1 MAYSYTNYTGNG
13 STTQFS
19 VAMPYIRKEHI
30 HVYVNNVEVSFT
42 WVNSTTALL
51 ASAPANGA
59 VVQVRRVTPILLPL
73 VDYSDGSTFVAADL
87 DTSNLQHLYTTQEQD
102 DNVKQAIYVDPATGQ
117 LTAGGQKI
125 GNVGTPT
132 VGTDA
137 ATKAYVDAG
146 TISAAADAAAA
157 AASAAL
163 ANDWATKTAG
173 PVAGGEYS
181 AKYHAQAAATS
192 AGNASTSASNA
203 STSASNANTAKV
215 AAQAAQTAAEAARD
229 QTLGVYDSFD
239 DRYLGTKASDPTLD
253 NDGNALVGGALYFN
267 STASQMRLWTGS
279 AWVAAY
285 VTGTASGI
293 GFTPYGNVA
302 AANVQAAIQELD
314 DEKMPKSGGAFT
326 GDVTLNAQGDLRFAD
341 SDSSNWVAFQA
352 PATIASNI
360 TWTLPSTDG
369 TADQAFAT
377 NGSGTLGWV
386 NFLKSSGG
394 ALTGDLTLNAQSDLR
409 FADAGSGNWVAFQ
422 APSTVT
428 SNVTWTLPATDG
440 TNGQSLQTNG
450 SGTLSWGTAGSQVT
464 TFTGSGTWTKPSQGT
479 YAMVYIWGGGGSGG
493 KNSASASTV
502 QGGGGGAC
510 NFGIF
515 KLADLAAS
523 TTVTIGSG
531 GAAVSTNGVNG
542 SAGGTSSF
550 GTLLYAYG
558 GGGGS
563 NSSSTG
569 ASGGSDLA
577 TGVTAG
583 STANAGSSSILDG
596 GAGLAR
602 GDYGGA
608 GSSGKAFFGGGGGGF
623 ATTAGATGTG
633 GISVNGGDGG
643 TGAVGTANAGNG
655 SVPGGGG
662 GGARSTGNSGAGG
675 DGLCIIYVW

>member
-1 MAYSYTNYTGNG
+1 MPYSYTNYTGNG

-239 DRYLGTKASDPTLD
+239 DRYLGTKASNPTLD

-267 STASQMRLWTGS
+267 STASEMRLWTGS

-285 VTGTASGI
+285 VTGTASNV
-293 GFTPYGNVA
+293 GFTSYGNVA

-314 DEKMPKSGGAFT
+314 DEKMPKSGGTFT

-352 PATIASNI
+352 PATVTNNI

-369 TADQAFAT
+369 TADQALAT
-377 NGSGTLGWV
+377 NASGVLSWV
-386 NFLKSSGG
+386 SFLKSSGG
-394 ALTGDLTLNAQSDLR
+394 ALTGDLTLNARSDLR
-409 FADAGSGNWVAFQ
+409 FADSDSSNWVAFQ
-422 APSTVT
+422 APATVT
-428 SNVTWTLPATDG
+428 SNITWTLPATDG
-440 TNGQSLQTNG
+440 AANQVLKTDGT
-450 SGTLSWGTAGSQVT
+450 GTLGWQDGSAVTIASRPDVDGVHTTGTVT
-464 TFTGSGTWTKPSQGT
+464 SG
-479 YAMVYIWGGGGSGG
+479 
-493 KNSASASTV
+493 SASLTVASATGIV
-502 QGGGGGAC
+502 QGMVVVGKGITPGTTVSSIAGTSVTLSANANATLSSDPVAFYNNTKVLSPGSIGGQLCRAWVNFNGTGVVAIRASYNVSSITDNGVGNYTVNFTTAMPDANYSYATQAGNGAGNLYLAGGPVAAPTSTAFQ
-510 NFGIF
+510 FGTGAASF
-515 KLADLAAS
+515 ADLAY
-523 TTVTIGSG
+523 
-531 GAAVSTNGVNG
+531 VSC
-542 SAGGTSSF
+542 AIF
-550 GTLLYAYG
+550 
-558 GGGGS
+558 
-563 NSSSTG
+563 
-569 ASGGSDLA
+569 
-577 TGVTAG
+577 
-583 STANAGSSSILDG
+583 
-596 GAGLAR
+596 R
-602 GDYGGA
+602 
-608 GSSGKAFFGGGGGGF
+608 
-623 ATTAGATGTG
+623 
-633 GISVNGGDGG
+633 
-643 TGAVGTANAGNG
+643 
-655 SVPGGGG
+655 
-662 GGARSTGNSGAGG
+662 
-675 DGLCIIYVW
+675 

>member
-19 VAMPYIRKEHI
+19 VPMPYIRKEHI

-42 WVNSTTALL
+42 WVNTTTVLL

-59 VVQVRRVTPILLPL
+59 AVQVRRVTPILLPL

-87 DTSNLQHLYTTQEQD
+87 DTSNLQHLYNTQEQD

-146 TISAAADAAAA
+146 IVSAAADAAAA

-203 STSASNANTAKV
+203 NTAKV
-215 AAQAAQTAAEAARD
+215 AAEAAQVAAETARD
-229 QTLGVYDSFD
+229 QTLGAYDSFD
-239 DRYLGTKASDPTLD
+239 DRYLGAKASDPTLD

-267 STASQMRLWTGS
+267 STASEMRLWTGS

-302 AANVQAAIQELD
+302 AANVQTAIQELD
-314 DEKMPKSGGAFT
+314 DEKMPKSGGTFT
-326 GDVTLNAQGDLRFAD
+326 GDVTLNAQADLRFAD

-352 PATIASNI
+352 PATVASNI
-360 TWTLPSTDG
+360 TWTLPATDG
-369 TADQAFAT
+369 TADQTFAT
-377 NGSGTLGWV
+377 NGSGTLSWV
-386 NFLKSSGG
+386 SFLKSSGG

-409 FADAGSGNWVAFQ
+409 FADADSSNWVAFQ
-422 APSTVT
+422 APATVA
-428 SNVTWTLPATDG
+428 SNVIWTLPAVDG

-450 SGTLSWGTAGSQVT
+450 NGVLSW
-464 TFTGSGTWTKPSQGT
+464 
-479 YAMVYIWGGGGSGG
+479 
-493 KNSASASTV
+493 
-502 QGGGGGAC
+502 
-510 NFGIF
+510 
-515 KLADLAAS
+515 AS
-523 TTVTIGSG
+523 TTIASRSDVDGVHTTGSIT
-531 GAAVSTNGVNG
+531 S
-542 SAGGTSSF
+542 GTTSL
-550 GTLLYAYG
+550 TV
-558 GGGGS
+558 
-563 NSSSTG
+563 
-569 ASGGSDLA
+569 ASA
-577 TGVTAG
+577 TGIVAGMVVTGEGIAPGTTVSSIAG
-583 STANAGSSSILDG
+583 TTVTLSANAGATLTSKPVGFYNNTKALSPGSVGGQLCRAWVNFNGTGTVAIRASYNVSSITDNGVGDYTVNFTTAMPDANYVVTTSAGFSSSNTTIILN
-596 GAGLAR
+596 
-602 GDYGGA
+602 Y
-608 GSSGKAFFGGGGGGF
+608 GSSGAV
-623 ATTAGATGTG
+623 APTTTATRFRAIT
-633 GISVNGGDGG
+633 
-643 TGAVGTANAGNG
+643 GNG
-655 SVPGGGG
+655 AS
-662 GGARSTGNSGAGG
+662 
-675 DGLCIIYVW
+675 YVDADAIHVAIFR